1 MKLSSII
8 CVFVLCLFSVQLI
21 SQVNNNGLDQFGRP
35 IQIDTTIDEND
46 TTIVKN
52 GFLSLFKG
60 KPGKAA
66 LYSLL
71 IPSGGQIYN
80 KRWWKVPLALG
91 IDGGLTYVLIHN
103 RSLYKETKLLY
114 ESELKVRPDASN
126 TKFLKEK
133 RDYYRKWSEYAWL
146 WLIGGHLMTVI
157 DAYVDRHLMDFD
169 ISPDLSFTPL
179 ITPDASTNISTTIS
193 AGIKINLVKAEKT
206 RPNPMFTSY

>member
-1 MKLSSII
+1 M
-8 CVFVLCLFSVQLI
+8 LCLFSFQLI

-35 IQIDTTIDEND
+35 IQVDTTFDEND

-103 RSLYKETKLLY
+103 RSLYKETAQLY
-114 ESELKVRPDASN
+114 ETELTEKGPNVN
-126 TKFLKEK
+126 FLKEK

-169 ISPDLSFTPL
+169 ISPDLSFTPV
-179 ITPDASTNISTTIS
+179 ITPDASKNISTTIS
-193 AGIKINLVKAEKT
+193 AGIKINLAKAEKSI
-206 RPNPMFTSY
+206 PNPMFTSY

>member
-114 ESELKVRPDASN
+114 ESELKAHPDASN

-169 ISPDLSFTPL
+169 ISPDLSFTPV
-179 ITPDASTNISTTIS
+179 IAPDASTNISTTIS